1 MEWSGIEIKMNLFFA
16 HLYVVILVSM
26 TSCLDTSVCPSDQR
40 IYSVPCPFA
49 LGMNLYVC
57 KDSTTCI
64 NSDRRH
70 HCCAY
75 HIAECVVLESSLHLP
90 TLQPT
95 MAILANSCHSQTCP
109 SKYNTKQCYW
119 YESHNINLLCN
130 EDNHEYCCT
139 QNRSDCC
146 QTSQPAVIIVFSC
159 IGCVIILFLCLT
171 GSSSKILPVE
181 TKKVVETSDNKYQI
195 TITI

>member
-1 MEWSGIEIKMNLFFA
+1 MNLFFA
-16 HLYVVILVSM
+16 HLYVGILLSM
-26 TSCLDTSVCPSDQR
+26 TSCLDISGCPNDQR
-40 IYSVPCPFA
+40 IYNYPCPFA

-64 NSDRRH
+64 NADGRH

-75 HIAECVVLESSLHLP
+75 NINDCVVLESSLHVP
-90 TLQPT
+90 TFQPT
-95 MAILANSCHSQTCP
+95 MAVLANSCQAQTCP

-119 YESHNINLLCN
+119 YESHNIDILCN

-139 QNRSDCC
+139 QNRSDC
-146 QTSQPAVIIVFSC
+146 SQASKSALIVAFIC

-171 GSSSKILPVE
+171 SSSSKILPVT
-181 TKKVVETSDNKYQI
+181 TKKVIETPDKNQI
-195 TITI
+195 TILSKV